1 MRILIDYR
9 PALHHRTGVGEF
21 IHNLI
26 VSLAD
31 TSNSNLVD
39 ATPDIT
45 AFSSSWKDRL
55 SDSLASPL
63 PPSVKLVDKRVPVK
77 LLNLAWHRWEWPPV
91 EHLTRNSYE
100 VVHSP
105 HPLLIPSRSA
115 AQVITIHDL
124 DFLTNTDRTRAE
136 IRRDY
141 SRLVQDHAS
150 RADHIVVP
158 SKYTAS
164 KVQEQL
170 GIRQELITICPNG
183 SPNWSPRER
192 TPSNGHLLFVGELTD
207 RKNISGLLNAYEL
220 LLANATDAPD
230 LVLAGKQSNTSTWR
244 QRLSQS
250 PLAGHVHCTGYV
262 DRTTLKELYSNASA
276 LLFPSFDEGFGL
288 PALEA
293 MAIGVPVVAARR
305 GALPEVIGNAGLLV
319 DPDDDQMFSDAM
331 RRVLQDR
338 RLARECR
345 DKGIVQAKTFSWNH
359 SAKKLVTAY
368 KKAVLYRSSKRC
380 SSA

>member
-9 PALHHRTGVGEF
+9 PALHQRTGVGEF
-21 IHNLI
+21 VHNLI

-31 TSNSNLVD
+31 TNISNSTVID
-39 ATPDIT
+39 STPNIT
-45 AFSSSWKDRL
+45 AFSSSWKDKL
-55 SDSLASPL
+55 SDALPCPL
-63 PPSVKLVDKRVPVK
+63 PPSVKLVDKRVPVR
-77 LLNLAWHRWEWPPV
+77 LLNLVWHRCQWPPV
-91 EHLTRNSYE
+91 EHLTRDSYE

-124 DFLTNTDRTRAE
+124 DFLTNSDRTRAE

-141 SRLVQDHAS
+141 SRLVQNHAS

-158 SKYTAS
+158 SKYTS
-164 KVQEQL
+164 SQVQEQL
-170 GIRQELITICPNG
+170 GIRQEHITICPNG
-183 SPNWSPRER
+183 SPNWTAREK
-192 TPSNGHLLFVGELTD
+192 TPPNGHLLFVGELTD
-207 RKNISGLLNAYEL
+207 RKNISALLNAYAL
-220 LLANATDAPD
+220 LLTTATEVPD

-244 QRLSQS
+244 ERLNEP
-250 PLAGHVHCTGYV
+250 PLAGRVHCTGYV
-262 DRTTLKELYSNASA
+262 DRAKLKELYYNASA

-293 MAIGVPVVAARR
+293 MTIGVPVIAARR

-319 DPDDDQMFSDAM
+319 EPDDEQMFSGAI

-338 RLARECR
+338 GFANKCR
-345 DKGIVQAKTFSWNH
+345 DNGIAQAKTFSWNR
-359 SAKKLVTAY
+359 SATKLLTAY
-368 KKAVLYRSSKRC
+368 KTAVIYRSSRK
-380 SSA
+380 S